1 MTTTNEKTY
10 ADLWEWIKTVRNSD
24 GTPLLDGDLLHQW
37 SNAFRLYRDII
48 YCDVEDPEA
57 IALFDDYDGEGD
69 PALMLF
75 ARLASALENYWV
87 SIDGSN
93 PLSSPSHARERLHRI
108 ALDLAVATLT
118 VDE

>member
-1 MTTTNEKTY
+1 MTTTNEKTH
-10 ADLWEWIKTVRNSD
+10 ADLCEWIKTVQTSS
-24 GTPLLDGDLLHQW
+24 GPLLDWDRLFEW

-48 YCDVEDPEA
+48 TQDLEDPEV
-57 IALFDDYDGEGD
+57 IALFDDYDGEED
-69 PALMLF
+69 AALMLF
-75 ARLASALENYWV
+75 ASLASAFENYWV

-108 ALDLAVATLT
+108 ALDLAVATLP